1 MTFNYK
7 SHFTRNFFIKTKQTK
22 LIVNSLIKIKVF
34 RTLWTNKTK
43 QKFREKQNN
52 CLL

>member
-7 SHFTRNFFIKTKQTK
+7 SHFTRNFFIKKK
-22 LIVNSLIKIKVF
+22 NLKINCKFFDKKIKVL

-43 QKFREKQNN
+43 QFREKEITSV
-52 CLL
+52 